1 MRFTNIKFR
10 LKSWQIRNKILYKR
24 YYTIKYEFISKLLT
38 SVPDQVRAEKFVAN
52 IEAKLTGSYVASANV
67 KGFIKNVATGQ
78 EVEFVRSTSHLVSVA
93 PADVNTLAGSA
104 WIDHTSNMRDEERV
118 LIRLDLNGQAL
129 QDYVKYRYV
138 ANSILLKNFENHAN
152 HR

>member
-1 MRFTNIKFR
+1 MST
-10 LKSWQIRNKILYKR
+10 
-24 YYTIKYEFISKLLT
+24 TKLTDFVL
-38 SVPDQVRAEKFVAN
+38 DQVHAEKFVAN

-93 PADVNTLAGSA
+93 PADVNTLAGTA
-104 WIDHTSNMRDEERV
+104 WIDHTSTVRDEERV

-138 ANSILLKNFENHAN
+138 ADSISLKTAENVLIIVP
-152 HR
+152 